1 MKITKEAL
9 LSTLPVVLDEDE
21 GMRAL
26 AEPIAEELAARLP
39 EIDLVRIYTRIDEL
53 PEDLLDILA
62 YDFKADWWEYD
73 ATLEEKRA
81 IFKKIWFVHRHKGT
95 KASVEEAVGAIFPG
109 AEVEEWFQY
118 DGGEPY
124 HFRMNV
130 PIKEQQVR
138 NAATDYKDRVFF
150 LVNYFKNLRSV
161 LETVRFIFVT
171 ELDTEIFALACI
183 GGGLTVT
190 ELPEWFPDWPG
201 DVELYV
207 SGMMPRWTQSR
218 ILDDQTTWGLVVWPV
233 PEEKGLIIMRYL
245 AMLGYHD
252 LSAWEDPSDKS
263 LHIEN
268 EGLSVESDAEN
279 RGIIISGG

>member
-1 MKITKEAL
+1 MRITKEAL
-9 LSTLPVVLDEDE
+9 LSTLPVVLAEDE
-21 GMRAL
+21 GMKAL
-26 AEPIAEELAARLP
+26 ADPIAEELAARLP
-39 EIDLVRIYTRIDEL
+39 EIDLVRLYARIDEL

-81 IFKKIWFVHRHKGT
+81 VFKKIWFVHRHKGT
-95 KASVEEAVGAIFPG
+95 KASVEAAVGALFPG

-118 DGGEPY
+118 DGEPY

-130 PIKEQQVR
+130 PIKEAQVR
-138 NAATDYKDRVFF
+138 NAATDYKDRIFF

-171 ELDTEIFALACI
+171 ELDTEIFTMSHL
-183 GGGLTVT
+183 GRGLSITN
-190 ELPEWFPDWPG
+190 LPEWSPDWPG
-201 DVELYV
+201 DVGLYV
-207 SGMMPRWTQSR
+207 SGVMPRWSQTR
-218 ILDDQTTWGLVVWPV
+218 ITNDQTPEGLVVWPV
-233 PEEKGLIIMRYL
+233 PEEKGLIVLRYL

-252 LSAWEDPSDKS
+252 LSAWEDPEAKG

-268 EGLSVESDAEN
+268 EGLSAVWDAEN
-279 RGIIISGG
+279 KGIIISGG

>member
-39 EIDLVRIYTRIDEL
+39 EIDLVRLYARVDEL
-53 PEDLLDILA
+53 PEELLDILA
-62 YDFKADWWEYD
+62 YDFKTDWWEYN

-81 IFKKIWFVHRHKGT
+81 VFKKIWFVHRHKGT
-95 KASVEEAVGAIFPG
+95 RASVEEAVGAIFPG
-109 AEVEEWFQY
+109 AEVSEWFQY
-118 DGGEPY
+118 DGEPY

-161 LETVRFIFVT
+161 LETILFTFET
-171 ELDTEIFALACI
+171 ELDTQLYTYSHL
-183 GGGLTVT
+183 GRGLMVT
-190 ELPEWFPDWPG
+190 TLPEWFPDWPEETG
-201 DVELYV
+201 LFI
-207 SGMMPRWTQSR
+207 SGIIPRWYKIKIENDLTPF
-218 ILDDQTTWGLVVWPV
+218 GLVAHSD
-233 PEEKGLIIMRYL
+233 GDRLIILPYL
-245 AMLGYHD
+245 PMLGYHK
-252 LSAWEDPSDKS
+252 LTAWEDPEDLS

-268 EGLSVESDAEN
+268 EGLTTETDAA
-279 RGIIISGG
+279 RKAIIFTGG

>member
-39 EIDLVRIYTRIDEL
+39 EIDLVRLYARVDEL
-53 PEDLLDILA
+53 PEELLDILA
-62 YDFKADWWEYD
+62 YDFKTDWWEYN

-81 IFKKIWFVHRHKGT
+81 VFKKIWFVHRHKGT

-109 AEVEEWFQY
+109 AEVSEWFQY
-118 DGGEPY
+118 DGEPY

-161 LETVRFIFVT
+161 LETILFTFET
-171 ELDTEIFALACI
+171 ELDTQLYTYSHL
-183 GGGLTVT
+183 GRGLMVT
-190 ELPEWFPDWPG
+190 TLPEWFPDWPEETG
-201 DVELYV
+201 LFI
-207 SGMMPRWTQSR
+207 SGIIPRWYKIKIENDLTPF
-218 ILDDQTTWGLVVWPV
+218 GLVAHSD
-233 PEEKGLIIMRYL
+233 GDRLIILPYL
-245 AMLGYHD
+245 PMLGYHK
-252 LSAWEDPSDKS
+252 LTAWEDPEDLS

-268 EGLSVESDAEN
+268 EGLTTETDAA
-279 RGIIISGG
+279 RKAIIFTGG

>member
-39 EIDLVRIYTRIDEL
+39 EIDLVRLYARVDEL
-53 PEDLLDILA
+53 PEELLDILA
-62 YDFKADWWEYD
+62 YDFKTDWWEYN

-81 IFKKIWFVHRHKGT
+81 VFKKIWFVHRHKGT

-109 AEVEEWFQY
+109 AEVSEWFQY
-118 DGGEPY
+118 DGEPY

-161 LETVRFIFVT
+161 LETILFTFET
-171 ELDTEIFALACI
+171 ELDTQLYTYSHL
-183 GGGLTVT
+183 GRGLMVT
-190 ELPEWFPDWPG
+190 TLPQWFPDWPEETG
-201 DVELYV
+201 LFI
-207 SGMMPRWTQSR
+207 SGIIPRWYKIKIENDLTPF
-218 ILDDQTTWGLVVWPV
+218 GLVAHSD
-233 PEEKGLIIMRYL
+233 GDRLIILPYL
-245 AMLGYHD
+245 PMLGYHK
-252 LSAWEDPSDKS
+252 LTAWEDPADLS

-268 EGLSVESDAEN
+268 EGLTTETDAA
-279 RGIIISGG
+279 RKAIIFTGG